1 MVRPGTDDERIA
13 TWLAAVNRE
22 FTRSGLNQNTRAA
35 FMQELTRNV
44 AIARAQGRIT
54 DDLLSEDP
62 ESFAMQTLTTHE
74 LVVVRTA
81 TLPLVLAGLFGAV
94 IGALLVWFG
103 LYQRVALRLPDDWL
117 DLLPLVLFLDVLAV
131 AVILAC
137 VVAVT
142 WISFGRDLPALTPR
156 LAGLAV
162 IASVLAWPAISGY
175 GYTTGYSVNV
185 SVLATEVT
193 IGAVF
198 LAAAIVAARRWA
210 IRTDLIRR
218 ARFYT

>member
-74 LVVVRTA
+74 FVVVRTA

-185 SVLATEVT
+185 SVLATEVI

-210 IRTDLIRR
+210 IRTDLIQR